1 MLVLWMVI
9 VLGAIALGVVSAS
22 RSSVNVAATVRARSL
37 ARYAAESGVVAATV
51 RLEQLL
57 VQAETI
63 EEHARIFERLD
74 RELASLREQRI
85 GQAWFQVTILDLNS
99 RIDLNASD
107 ELVLRAFFEGLFGE
121 RRGSELLDALQDWKD
136 ENDSPRPDGAEAEDY
151 LAAGSTFVP
160 PNRPLQRLDELKRIE
175 GFTDSVTSVLA
186 PYVTIRSNGRIN
198 INTASEPVI
207 LAVTGTGEGSSAGRT
222 LLSVREQMGTFGTL
236 NDLTNALAQSG
247 QSRFGQVGRLQT
259 VSSRILVVSRGWAN
273 GHPLTHEVQAVFQV
287 EGLLSDDGPRL
298 RVHHWIERDL

>member
-22 RSSVNVAATVRARSL
+22 RSSLNVANTVKARSL

-57 VQAETI
+57 GRAENP
-63 EEHARIFERLD
+63 EELARVFQQLD
-74 RELASLREQRI
+74 REMSSLREQRI
-85 GQAWFQVTILDLNS
+85 GQAWFQVAILDLNS

-136 ENDSPRPDGAEAEDY
+136 ENDSPRPDGAEVEDY
-151 LAAGSTFVP
+151 LAAGSVFVP
-160 PNRPLQRLDELKRIE
+160 PNRPLQRLDELTRIR
-175 GFTDSVTSVLA
+175 GFTDSIANVLA
-186 PYVTIRSNGRIN
+186 PYVTIRSNGRVN
-198 INTASEPVI
+198 INTAPEPVVA
-207 LAVTGTGEGSSAGRT
+207 AVTGAGSGSSVGRT

-236 NDLTNALAQSG
+236 YDLRNALSQSG
-247 QSRFGQVGRLQT
+247 ETGLGQIGRLQT

-273 GHPLTHEVQAVFQV
+273 GHPLTHEVQAVFEV
-287 EGLLSDDGPRL
+287 ESLLSDEGPRL
-298 RVHHWIERDL
+298 QVHHWIERDL